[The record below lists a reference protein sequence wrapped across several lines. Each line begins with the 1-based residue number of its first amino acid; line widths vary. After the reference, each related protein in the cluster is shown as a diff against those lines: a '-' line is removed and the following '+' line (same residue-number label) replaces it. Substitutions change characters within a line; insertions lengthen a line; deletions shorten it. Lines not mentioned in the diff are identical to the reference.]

1 MWIAVAALGRESPV
15 STFGSAQ
22 GGPGPR
28 RGTRPLSDADA
39 VALAAQGDGLGVTA
53 LYDRHAR
60 ALYLLALR
68 IVQIDAEAEDVVQ
81 EVFAQVCR
89 QAGRYDAARGT
100 VLAWL
105 LTITRTRAID
115 HVRARRRRGGDE
127 WRRVSEAAAA
137 NLAAPGVNQE
147 VQTLTAE
154 EIQRVRRALGELSAE
169 QRRAIELAY
178 YEGLSQS
185 EIAEQLAEPL
195 GTVKS
200 RIRTAMQRL
209 RGALEPPPAP
219 VNADKAP

>member
-39 VALAAQGDGLGVTA
+39 VALAAQGGGLGVTA

-89 QAGRYDAARGT
+89 QAGRYDTSRGT
-100 VLAWL
+100 LPAWL
-105 LTITRTRAID
+105 LTI
-115 HVRARRRRGGDE
+115 
-127 WRRVSEAAAA
+127 
-137 NLAAPGVNQE
+137 
-147 VQTLTAE
+147 
-154 EIQRVRRALGELSAE
+154 
-169 QRRAIELAY
+169 
-178 YEGLSQS
+178 
-185 EIAEQLAEPL
+185 
-195 GTVKS
+195 K
-200 RIRTAMQRL
+200 
-209 RGALEPPPAP
+209 
-219 VNADKAP
+219 

>member
-22 GGPGPR
+22 GGPEPR

-39 VALAAQGDGLGVTA
+39 VALAARGDGVGLTA

-60 ALYLLALR
+60 ALYALAVR

-89 QAGRYDAARGT
+89 QADRYDATRGT
-100 VLAWL
+100 VFAWL

-115 HVRARRRRGGDE
+115 HLRARRRRDDDR
-127 WRRVSEAAAA
+127 RRVSEAAAA

-147 VQTLTAE
+147 VQVLTAE
-154 EIQRVRRALGELSAE
+154 EIQRVRRALDELSIE

-209 RGALEPPPAP
+209 RGALEPPP
-219 VNADKAP
+219 VNVEKAP